1 MFDRLE
7 SNKIATNSEM
17 KKYFK
22 NVLIV
27 TERPI

>member
-7 SNKIATNSEM
+7 SNKIATNGEM